1 MVYTTYKEL
10 IILKESSMRNMI
22 HLSFGEEV
30 ANSIT
35 HGVMSCICLLTLPAA
50 AIHAYLQGGI
60 RQAIGVS
67 VFMISIFLMFL
78 VSCLYHSMHY
88 ETNQKFVF
96 RILDHSFIYV
106 AIAGTYTPVAL
117 SIIGGWQGLVIL
129 LIQWTMVVL
138 GILYKSIARK
148 SYPTISVTIYLIMGW
163 IAVLFFPT
171 LIRNS
176 SPIFLGL
183 IVLGGILYTVGTYF
197 YKRQYIKKYYHMIWH
212 LCINLAA
219 LAHAIAIIFF
229 IK

>member
-1 MVYTTYKEL
+1 
-10 IILKESSMRNMI
+10 MRHII

-35 HGVMSCICLLTLPAA
+35 HGVMSAICLLTLPAA

-60 RQAIGVS
+60 LQAVGVS
-67 VFMISIFLMFL
+67 IFIISIFLMFL
-78 VSCLYHSMHY
+78 VSCLYHSMQY
-88 ETNQKFVF
+88 ETEQKFIF

-117 SIIGGWQGLVIL
+117 SIIGGWQGLLIL

-138 GILYKSIARK
+138 GICYKSIARK
-148 SYPTISVTIYLIMGW
+148 AYPTISVTIYLIMGW
-163 IAVLFFPT
+163 IAVLFFPS

-176 SPIFLGL
+176 QPIFLGL
-183 IVLGGILYTVGTYF
+183 IILGGLLYTIGTYF
-197 YKRQYIKKYYHMIWH
+197 YKRQYVQKYSHMIWH

-219 LAHAIAIIFF
+219 ISHAIAIIFF
-229 IK
+229 LK